1 MMTTTP
7 NGRLIAGRY
16 QIEDVVTDLLGQ
28 GGMGSVYR
36 AYDQKTEQIVAVKQ
50 LRSDLVHNNPDQ
62 LARFVREGELLRQ
75 LNHPNIVKLLG
86 TAVEQEDHYLIMEY
100 VAGGSLRDLLNQQ
113 PQLPEKQV
121 LTIGLE
127 LADALSRAHHLQIV
141 HRDIK
146 PGNVLLAEDGTPR
159 LTDFGLAHAAG
170 SSELTRSG
178 TLAGTFAYLSPEVC
192 HGQLF
197 DSRADIWSFG
207 VMLYEMLAGQNPFER
222 SHVAAT
228 LTAIVRDPLPKLNQ
242 FRPDV
247 TEELQAL
254 IAQMVVKDREE
265 RLGSARI
272 VGATLESIL
281 HGSHSSTSWRVGS
294 QVRSIPSSSI
304 VAPKE
309 PAHNLPAYA
318 TPFIGRQ
325 QELTAV
331 TTRLADPT
339 CRLLS
344 ILGPGGVGKSR
355 LAIQAARE
363 QLTQF
368 ADGIFHVSLAS
379 LTDPNLFIPALA
391 EATQFAFYTEKSGAT
406 DPTRQFINFL
416 REKQMLL
423 LLDNAETILENRP
436 LIADILAS
444 CPHVKLLVTSSQRLN
459 LQGEWTLPLSGLPLP
474 VIEDGD
480 EDHVAHSVAT
490 LANYEAV
497 QFFAQCAARVAPHFT
512 LTPENTTAVAE
523 ICRLVG
529 GLPLGIE
536 LAAAWTQ
543 LLSAAE
549 IVTEIRDSFD
559 FLQSEMVNIPERHRS
574 LRATFEYSWAR
585 LTAAERQ
592 ALRRL
597 SIFHHSFSREAAGA
611 VALEGSPATRL
622 TQLSALL
629 NKSLLK
635 RLDANRYQIHEL
647 LRQYAAQKLESY
659 AEETAV
665 TAQQHAL
672 YYTTF
677 LQQQTDALH
686 RAQQLSAA
694 QAIERDM
701 ENVRAAWRWLTT
713 VCADLDLVETAVSQ
727 AQKPLVN
734 FHHRRNLHEE
744 GANLCRQAT
753 AVLRRL
759 PPAVPLA
766 YSLTYE
772 ASFLIQLGQ
781 LTAAETYLQEGLTLF
796 DQLDHPAGLAEVHLW
811 QGHLAY
817 HRGEFT
823 PAVAR
828 YEQSQHLF
836 RQVEEPVG
844 LAESL
849 AALGRIA
856 GEQGEYDRAAPVYEE
871 SLAIRRQ
878 LDDRLKIAETLNGL
892 AVIAYRQGEATAV
905 KALAEE
911 GLAIYKELDHQAGI
925 AGIWQRLAMAAG
937 IAGDYP
943 QAIQFYQRSMA
954 VFKRLGNQ
962 AGIASCLINLNH
974 NANLLADYAA
984 GQRYGQEGVAMAR
997 QLQDRVTLMYALNN
1011 VGHSSCKLGD
1021 YAAAEAQFYEA
1032 LTIAHD
1038 TNAIPI
1044 ALEILG
1050 GLAELFH
1057 ENGRTP
1063 LALEILAC
1071 IQAHPALIEETERL
1085 LAASMA
1091 EMVAELSEET
1101 AVLAQA
1107 AGSARSVEAL
1117 IADLVSEL

>member
-1 MMTTTP
+1 
-7 NGRLIAGRY
+7 
-16 QIEDVVTDLLGQ
+16 
-28 GGMGSVYR
+28 MGLVYR
-36 AYDQKTEQIVAVKQ
+36 AYDQTTGEFVAVKQ
-50 LRSDLVHNNPDQ
+50 LRADLVRNNPDQ
-62 LARFVREGELLRQ
+62 LTRFVREGKLLRQ
-75 LNHPNIVKLLG
+75 LNHPNIVKMLG
-86 TAVEQEDHYLIMEY
+86 TAVAQDEHYLIMEY
-100 VAGGSLRDLLNQQ
+100 VAGGSLRDLLGQT

-159 LTDFGLAHAAG
+159 LTDFGLAHISG
-170 SSELTRSG
+170 SSALTQSGMLAG
-178 TLAGTFAYLSPEVC
+178 TLAYISPEVC

-197 DSRADIWSFG
+197 DTRADIWSFG
-207 VMLYEMLAGQNPFER
+207 VMLYEMLAGQNPFARE
-222 SHVAAT
+222 HIAAT
-228 LTAIVRDPLPKLNQ
+228 LTAIMHDPLPDLRQ
-242 FRPDV
+242 FQPNVSDG
-247 TEELQAL
+247 LWAL
-254 IAQMVVKDREE
+254 IEQMVVKDRTK
-265 RLGSARI
+265 RVGSARI

-281 HGSHSSTSWRVGS
+281 HGSHSSSSWRLG
-294 QVRSIPSSSI
+294 QTKPLTPSDTI
-304 VAPKE
+304 QAP
-309 PAHNLPAYA
+309 PNHNLPVYA

-331 TTRLADPT
+331 NQRLADPT

-363 QLTQF
+363 QLARFT
-368 ADGIFHVSLAS
+368 DGIFHVPLAS
-379 LTDPNLFIPALA
+379 LTDPGLFIPALA
-391 EATQFAFYTEKSGAT
+391 EATHFAFYTEKSGVA
-406 DPTRQFINFL
+406 DPTRQLLNYL

-423 LLDNAETILENRP
+423 LLDNAETILDNRS
-436 LIADILAS
+436 LIAEILAT
-444 CPHVKLLVTSSQRLN
+444 CPQVKLLVTSSQRLN
-459 LQGEWTLPLSGLPLP
+459 LQGEWTLPLAGLPLP
-474 VIEDGD
+474 VIVD
-480 EDHVAHSVAT
+480 EGADAWDHSAAT

-497 QFFAQCAARVAPHFT
+497 QFFAQCAVRVAPHFT

-585 LTAAERQ
+585 LTATERQ
-592 ALRRL
+592 TMRRL

-611 VALEGSPATRL
+611 VALEGSGATRL

-635 RLDANRYQIHEL
+635 RLDGNRYQIHEL
-647 LRQYAAQKLESY
+647 LRQYAAQKLASY
-659 AEETAV
+659 AAETAV

-672 YYTTF
+672 YYTNF

-686 RAQQLSAA
+686 NAQQLAAA
-694 QAIERDM
+694 QAIETDM
-701 ENVRAAWRWLTT
+701 ENIRAAWRWLTT
-713 VCADLDLVETAVSQ
+713 VCTDLTLVETAVSQ
-727 AQKPLVN
+727 AQKPLIT
-734 FHHRRNLHEE
+734 FHHRRHLHEE

-753 AVLRRL
+753 AVLRRR
-759 PPAVPLA
+759 PPAAPLA
-766 YSLTYE
+766 YSLIYE

-781 LTAAETYLQEGLTLF
+781 LTAAATCLQEGVPLF
-796 DQLDHPAGLAEVHLW
+796 EQLAHPAGLAEAHLW

-823 PAVAR
+823 PAAAHF
-828 YEQSQHLF
+828 EQSQHLF
-836 RQVEEPVG
+836 RQVEDQVG

-856 GEQGEYDRAAPVYEE
+856 AQQGAYDQAIPAYKEC
-871 SLAIRRQ
+871 LAIRRQ

-911 GLAIYKELDHQAGI
+911 GLAIYKELNHQAGI
-925 AGIWQRLAMAAG
+925 AGIWQRMAMAAG

-943 QAIQFYQRSMA
+943 QAIQFYQRSLA

-984 GQRYGQEGVAMAR
+984 GQQYGLEGVAISR

-1011 VGHSSCKLGD
+1011 MGYSSCKLGD

-1038 TNAIPI
+1038 TNALPL

-1101 AVLAQA
+1101 AVAAQA
-1107 AGSARSVEAL
+1107 AGAARSVAAL
-1117 IADLVSEL
+1117 IADLLSE